1 MNMIII
7 VIVNIVYKSL
17 KSKPRVGHGQK
28 FLEWQKYKPDI
39 FVVHKVSGFS
49 HRPCEVGRLFVR
61 SLSFAQ
67 FQLLS
72 LFDEP

>member
-17 KSKPRVGHGQK
+17 KSKPWSWTE

-49 HRPCEVGRLFVR
+49 HRPCEVGRLFFR

-72 LFDEP
+72 LFDEQ